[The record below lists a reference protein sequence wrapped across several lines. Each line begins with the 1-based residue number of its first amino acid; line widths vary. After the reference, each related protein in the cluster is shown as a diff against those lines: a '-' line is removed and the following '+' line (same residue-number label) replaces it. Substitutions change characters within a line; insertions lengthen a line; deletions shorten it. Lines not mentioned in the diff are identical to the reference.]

1 MNGDMKT
8 KRFLVFL
15 VASVCLLNVNVYGQ
29 WPKPADFQWKLDNI
43 TPYFDTVKLDL
54 EVIAWSDGSQR
65 EPVQLNFETT
75 EDWQVHA
82 LLIFMGVQ
90 ARNHVRFVESNA
102 KGEVLENPILL
113 IRAFY
118 FDDWTVYVRAQEEKG
133 NWTLKGTLVH
143 VSQEK
148 GSSESFNLLEF
159 SNI

>member
-8 KRFLVFL
+8 KRFLMFL
-15 VASVCLLNVNVYGQ
+15 AAGVCLLNVNVYGQ

-54 EVIAWSDGSQR
+54 EVVAWSDGSQR

-90 ARNHVRFVESNA
+90 ARSYTRFIESDA
-102 KGEVLENPILL
+102 HQVPVENPMRI
-113 IRAFY
+113 IRIFY
-118 FDDWTVYVRAQEEKG
+118 FDDWTVYIRAREEKG
-133 NWTLKGTLVH
+133 SWSLNGTLVH
-143 VSQEK
+143 VSREK

-159 SNI
+159 SSL